1 MKVEVALTELRR
13 ARLIVAFPHDSYVR
27 PGSGDVLISRMA
39 PHLPPLG
46 IMLVSEGAYPR
57 AYATFETH
65 ELLPLLSAVQLVRFE
80 IDLNQ
85 PPEDE
90 DDELPF

>member
-1 MKVEVALTELRR
+1 
-13 ARLIVAFPHDSYVR
+13 
-27 PGSGDVLISRMA
+27 
-39 PHLPPLG
+39 
-46 IMLVSEGAYPR
+46 MLVSEGAYPR

-65 ELLPLLSAVQLVRFE
+65 ELLPLLSAVQLIRFE